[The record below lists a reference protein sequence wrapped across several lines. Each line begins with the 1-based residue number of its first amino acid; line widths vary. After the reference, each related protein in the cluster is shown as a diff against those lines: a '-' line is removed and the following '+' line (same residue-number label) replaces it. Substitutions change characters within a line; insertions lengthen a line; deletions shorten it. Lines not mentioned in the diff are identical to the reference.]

1 MVGGT
6 REVVKPAALGPS
18 DHLPVANAC
27 AVAKDNFWRKEG
39 CLQRASDNA
48 DKGVALPVRNRR
60 RWERNGWCS
69 GVILAQ
75 RSLDFLGS
83 SDPPAPASRVAE
95 TTGVGRGQDRKMN
108 CKTPAQ
114 EVGLMAD
121 VCSLSKPNEHLK
133 VPSTFLYP

>member
-95 TTGVGRGQDRKMN
+95 TTGTETTHSDLRN
-108 CKTPAQ
+108 WS
-114 EVGLMAD
+114 GL
-121 VCSLSKPNEHLK
+121 KG
-133 VPSTFLYP
+133 FLALQHFERSRWKDC

>member
-95 TTGVGRGQDRKMN
+95 TTGHPSLPGSPPGPEPTGSYRRSRQ
-108 CKTPAQ
+108 
-114 EVGLMAD
+114 GLA
-121 VCSLSKPNEHLK
+121 LE
-133 VPSTFLYP
+133 T